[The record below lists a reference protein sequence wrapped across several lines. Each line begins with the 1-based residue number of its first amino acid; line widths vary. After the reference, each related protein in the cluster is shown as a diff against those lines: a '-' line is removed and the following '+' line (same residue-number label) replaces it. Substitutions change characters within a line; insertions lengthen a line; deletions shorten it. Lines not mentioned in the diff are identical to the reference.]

1 MEILK
6 AELAGKSLM
15 QEQISE
21 LESRLL
27 FAQKSYIEEIEGM
40 RSTVVEKDVIL
51 IPKLEEHTCIIEE
64 RDTLIQQLKKVQND
78 LHIAHRTIKEQFQNK
93 KEEGGLQ
100 NEIEANSRDV
110 GLGTSKTTHG
120 RITKEKKKN
129 NNNHMNQALET
140 QIDEEASGAMAFKFI
155 LGVAL
160 VSMLLGII
168 LGKRY

>member
-1 MEILK
+1 MIL
-6 AELAGKSLM
+6 
-15 QEQISE
+15 
-21 LESRLL
+21 
-27 FAQKSYIEEIEGM
+27 
-40 RSTVVEKDVIL
+40 
-51 IPKLEEHTCIIEE
+51 
-64 RDTLIQQLKKVQND
+64 
-78 LHIAHRTIKEQFQNK
+78 QFQNK

-110 GLGTSKTTHG
+110 GLGTSKTTRG
-120 RITKEKKKN
+120 RITKEKKKKKKKK